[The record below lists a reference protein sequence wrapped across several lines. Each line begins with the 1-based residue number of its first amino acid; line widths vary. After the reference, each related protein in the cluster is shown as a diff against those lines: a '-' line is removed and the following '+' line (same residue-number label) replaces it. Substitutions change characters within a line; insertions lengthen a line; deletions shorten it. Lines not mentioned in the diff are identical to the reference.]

1 METLEAK
8 KTVKPN
14 KKSTASV
21 IRVSPET
28 RKKLLAELSKINK
41 KAHGKNVK
49 PDALIA
55 RLLGKLTAQDVSELQ
70 EASLSGKDRLEQNY
84 RAYCAKFGSVTMDQ
98 FLDVIS
104 RAAVPQILKGDA
116 AKSESQNGA

>member
-1 METLEAK
+1 METSEAK
-8 KTVKPN
+8 KETKSPA
-14 KKSTASV
+14 KKSAPSV

-28 RKKLLAELSKINK
+28 RKRLIAELSKINK
-41 KAHGKNVK
+41 KTHGKSVK
-49 PDALIA
+49 PDDLIA

-70 EASLSGKDRLEQNY
+70 EASLSGKDRMEQNY

-104 RAAVPQILKGDA
+104 RTAVPQI
-116 AKSESQNGA
+116 